1 MEKHIFIQH
10 SSYSFFGKK
19 YIFLKDTH
27 QFISIL
33 HEKMYIVMSLQPQ
46 QPQTKQVRPW
56 CSFLFAGH
64 VAAYFALCKVAIV
77 PKI

>member
-10 SSYSFFGKK
+10 ISYSFFGEN
-19 YIFLKDTH
+19 YVALKDAQ
-27 QFISIL
+27 QFIGIL
-33 HEKMYIVMSLQPQ
+33 HEKMHIIMRLQPQ
-46 QPQTKQVRPW
+46 QPQTKRVRPW

-64 VAAYFALCKVAIV
+64 VAAYFACCKVAIV